1 MVEFILTESQLN
13 CLKAAVPFGS
23 EEFESL
29 EAGHRLEPNA
39 MDQPRI
45 VISCTAEVAS
55 RLLDMAKRFCAD
67 VIAPIRT
74 ALEAQTH
81 QV

>member
-23 EEFESL
+23 QEFESL
-29 EAGHRLEPNA
+29 EAGHRLDPN
-39 MDQPRI
+39 MPGQPRI
-45 VISCTAEVAS
+45 VISCTAEVAT
-55 RLLDMAKRFCAD
+55 RLLGMAKRFCAD
-67 VIAPIRT
+67 VIVPIRT
-74 ALEAQTH
+74 VLEAQTH

>member
-23 EEFESL
+23 QEFESL

-39 MDQPRI
+39 MGQPRI
-45 VISCTAEVAS
+45 AINCTAEVAS
-55 RLLDMAKRFCAD
+55 SLLGMAKRFCAD
-67 VIAPIRT
+67 VIVQIRT
-74 ALEAQTH
+74 AVEAQTH